1 MEKISNISLI
11 RERVKDL
18 KRDGKTIGFVPTMGY
33 LHEGHLS
40 LVDEAKKSCDVV
52 IMSIFVNPTQ
62 FGPNEDYDSYP
73 RDIERDEALA
83 KSRGT
88 DIVFYPDV
96 KEMYPSETLTWVEVE
111 KITGVLCGA
120 KREGHF
126 RGVTTV
132 VTKLFNIV
140 QPDIAIF
147 GQKDAQQAAVI
158 HKMVED
164 LNMNVRIKLAPIV
177 READGL
183 AMSSRNVRLSTAD
196 RKNAVILSQSL
207 FAIKEGI
214 NEGKEL
220 SKLMEKA
227 KQVILGTPGAR
238 LDYLEARS
246 YPDLET
252 VHACKDRCLIAI
264 AVYFGNV
271 RLIDNILIENP
282 S

>member
-1 MEKISNISLI
+1 MERISNISEI
-11 RERVKDL
+11 RKRVQDL
-18 KRDGKTIGFVPTMGY
+18 RQEGKTIGFVPTMGY

-40 LVDEAKKSCDVV
+40 LVDEAKKYCDIV

-62 FGPNEDYDSYP
+62 FGPNEDFDSYP
-73 RDIERDEALA
+73 RNIERDEALA
-83 KSRGT
+83 LSCGT
-88 DIVFYPDV
+88 DIIFYPSV
-96 KEMYPSETLTWVEVE
+96 KEMYPEGNLSWVYVE
-111 KITGVLCGA
+111 KITDVLCGA

-140 QPDIAIF
+140 KPDIAVF

-158 HKMVED
+158 CKMVED
-164 LNMNVRIKLAPIV
+164 LNMDIKIKIAPIV

-183 AMSSRNVRLSTAD
+183 AMSSRNVRLSPDD
-196 RKNAVILSQSL
+196 RKNAVILSKSL

-214 NEGKEL
+214 GKGQEL
-220 SKLMEKA
+220 PELLEKA
-227 KQVILGTPGAR
+227 KESIRGINGAR

-246 YPDLET
+246 YPDLEPVNT
-252 VHACKDRCLIAI
+252 CDKACLIAL
-264 AVYFGNV
+264 AVYFGDV
-271 RLIDNILIENP
+271 RLIDNILIEKL